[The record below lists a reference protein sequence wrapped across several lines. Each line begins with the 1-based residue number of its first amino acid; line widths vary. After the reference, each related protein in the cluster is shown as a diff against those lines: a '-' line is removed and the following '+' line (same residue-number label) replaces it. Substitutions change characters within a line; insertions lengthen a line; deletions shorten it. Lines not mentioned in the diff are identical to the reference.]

1 METEKIKENNNNNNN
16 NNDNIEFNKLQGFDV
31 LEKLPEEKFI
41 DNYNEQFYSTLEGL
55 KFLSLSIPEDDKLLY
70 HFEENE
76 NASVAATTGQ
86 MLQSFKDL
94 FLENL
99 RTKKLFKGI
108 KKEVIDIFKG
118 FENFDINITN
128 DILPEIK
135 KMENRLQKFLVEQK
149 TENFRLLK
157 ESVILQKEKEQ
168 IQKQIEKCYERLEK
182 IEKEVGIKNI
192 GENSVVDEND
202 ANANGRNKNILNK
215 NKNSKKNKFNDEA
228 LATDLSQKFEAKN
241 VTTNKF

>member
-1 METEKIKENNNNNNN
+1 MKNNSQRSSVVNNPNNNTNS
-16 NNDNIEFNKLQGFDV
+16 NIEFTKLQGFDV
-31 LEKLPEEKFI
+31 LEKLPEEKII
-41 DNYNEQFYSTLEGL
+41 DNYNEQFYSTLSQL
-55 KFLSLSIPEDDKLLY
+55 KFLSVTVPDEDKLLY

-149 TENFRLLK
+149 TENFKLIK
-157 ESVILQKEKEQ
+157 EIAILQKDKDDLYNQIQICFSRLAKVEKDVGKKCKNLKKNNDKSFHMNQTQMNSTVSEKEYPNTKVQ
-168 IQKQIEKCYERLEK
+168 
-182 IEKEVGIKNI
+182 
-192 GENSVVDEND
+192 
-202 ANANGRNKNILNK
+202 
-215 NKNSKKNKFNDEA
+215 
-228 LATDLSQKFEAKN
+228 
-241 VTTNKF
+241 

>member
-1 METEKIKENNNNNNN
+1 MIN
-16 NNDNIEFNKLQGFDV
+16 
-31 LEKLPEEKFI
+31 
-41 DNYNEQFYSTLEGL
+41 
-55 KFLSLSIPEDDKLLY
+55 
-70 HFEENE
+70 
-76 NASVAATTGQ
+76 
-86 MLQSFKDL
+86 
-94 FLENL
+94 LENL

-168 IQKQIEKCYERLEK
+168 IQKQIEICYERLEK